1 MLVQWESPRNGT
13 VYMAEHGI
21 TKTSSSSILTSFL
34 SYCRKDIN
42 VVNIYTY
49 FFFFFLLHRRLI
61 VYLV

>member
-34 SYCRKDIN
+34 SYCRKVIN
-42 VVNIYTY
+42 VVNIYT
-49 FFFFFLLHRRLI
+49 
-61 VYLV
+61 